1 MQVIGQ
7 QWSWTYRFPGYNGVE
22 TDHLELPNNSPI
34 EFHVTSLDV
43 THSFWAYQL
52 GVKADAVPGVDNVAF
67 VHTRDPGNF
76 TIRCAELCGL
86 WHGHMFQT
94 GNVVSAAA
102 FKSWVGS
109 EQKAEAPNLR
119 YLPRYGRSYFP
130 VPFRRAG

>member
-1 MQVIGQ
+1 
-7 QWSWTYRFPGYNGVE
+7 
-22 TDHLELPNNSPI
+22 
-34 EFHVTSLDV
+34 
-43 THSFWAYQL
+43 SFWAYQL

-119 YLPRYGRSYFP
+119 YLPRYGRSYVP
-130 VPFRRAG
+130 VPFTREGWRADSALSRPRTV